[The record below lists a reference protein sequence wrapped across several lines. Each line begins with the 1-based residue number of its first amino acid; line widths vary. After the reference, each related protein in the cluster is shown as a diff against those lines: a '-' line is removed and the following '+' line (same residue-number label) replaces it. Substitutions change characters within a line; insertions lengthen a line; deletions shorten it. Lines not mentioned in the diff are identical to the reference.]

1 MTAATEPRTRSAA
14 RARGAGWPKRLLPR
28 SLFGRALLIMLV
40 PVLTLQLVSAFIFY
54 DRHWQDVSRRLTLGL
69 AGDISLMINALH
81 TYPEGPERAWLF
93 RRARYDFAMA
103 ATYERGAT
111 LPDAPP
117 HAPFGPLDHTLLRVL
132 PERISQPF
140 DFDSRSDPDRVRI
153 RVQLPDGVLQ
163 IVVPR
168 KRLFTSTTYIF
179 ILWMVGTSLVL
190 VPIAIFFLRRQI
202 RPIRRLAHAA
212 ESFGKGVQVVAFKP
226 EGALE
231 VRQAARAF
239 LRMRERIQRQI
250 SQRTEM
256 LAGVSHDLRTPL
268 TRMKLQLAMLP
279 QAADGDDTTA
289 NLKADVAE
297 MERMVEGYLAFA
309 RGEGSEVPVP
319 ADLGAILAA
328 VVDGARRKG
337 VDVALTGEDG
347 LILTLRRNAL
357 MRALT
362 NLIDNAARHGAK
374 VWVTAWREEGRDGG
388 RDGERVCVAV
398 DDDGPGIPPDQ
409 RETVFKPFFRLDT
422 SRNVQTGGVG
432 LGLTI
437 ARDVARNHG
446 GDLVLDTAPT
456 GGLRAL
462 ITLPL

>member
-1 MTAATEPRTRSAA
+1 
-14 RARGAGWPKRLLPR
+14 
-28 SLFGRALLIMLV
+28 
-40 PVLTLQLVSAFIFY
+40 
-54 DRHWQDVSRRLTLGL
+54 
-69 AGDISLMINALH
+69 
-81 TYPEGPERAWLF
+81 
-93 RRARYDFAMA
+93 
-103 ATYERGAT
+103 
-111 LPDAPP
+111 
-117 HAPFGPLDHTLLRVL
+117 
-132 PERISQPF
+132 
-140 DFDSRSDPDRVRI
+140 
-153 RVQLPDGVLQ
+153 
-163 IVVPR
+163 
-168 KRLFTSTTYIF
+168 
-179 ILWMVGTSLVL
+179 
-190 VPIAIFFLRRQI
+190 
-202 RPIRRLAHAA
+202 
-212 ESFGKGVQVVAFKP
+212 
-226 EGALE
+226 
-231 VRQAARAF
+231 
-239 LRMRERIQRQI
+239 
-250 SQRTEM
+250 
-256 LAGVSHDLRTPL
+256 
-268 TRMKLQLAMLP
+268 MLP

-337 VDVALTGEDG
+337 VDIALAGEDG
-347 LILTLRRNAL
+347 LTLTLRRNAL
-357 MRALT
+357 GRALT